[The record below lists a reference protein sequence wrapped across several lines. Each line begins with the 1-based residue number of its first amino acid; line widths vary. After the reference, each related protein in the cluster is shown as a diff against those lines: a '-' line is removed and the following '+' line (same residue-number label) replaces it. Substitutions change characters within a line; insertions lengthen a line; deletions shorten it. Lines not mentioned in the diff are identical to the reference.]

1 MTVEILVPKLG
12 MGVEEL
18 ELVKWY
24 KNEGET
30 VKKGEPLV
38 QVMTSKITNDIEAP
52 ANGVLK
58 KTYAQEGDTIKPNQK
73 IGEIETEE

>member
-1 MTVEILVPKLG
+1 MIIEVLVPKLG

-24 KNEGET
+24 KKEGDR
-30 VKKGEPLV
+30 VKKGEPIV

-52 ANGVLK
+52 SSGIIK
-58 KTYAQEGDTIKPNQK
+58 KVYAEEGDTIKPNQK
-73 IGEIETEE
+73 IAELESDQ